1 MRKLFSILSVFLFFS
16 AFCFGQEEVQND
28 SINIDSVVVER
39 VFTDTSAQKVEKY
52 GAVKSFFKK
61 GYPNPTKAMV
71 FSFVIPGAGQI
82 YNKKY
87 WKVPIVWG
95 AYGLMIYFIDFSSG
109 QYKLLKQ
116 EYIYCV
122 DDEPGTVSF
131 LKEQKGWGEDDI
143 KSERDLYRKR
153 MELSYV
159 GLAAVAVLSG
169 VDAFVDAH
177 LKGFDVSEDL
187 TMKVGPKVD
196 FMPYEGSSLGVGLS
210 FHLNTNNKN
219 QPKVFFTNP

>member
-1 MRKLFSILSVFLFFS
+1 MRKQFSILLFLFFVS
-16 AFCFGQEEVQND
+16 IMCRAQEGIVA
-28 SINIDSVVVER
+28 DSVSVDSS
-39 VFTDTSAQKVEKY
+39 TT
-52 GAVKSFFKK
+52 VKSVVSEPESEKKKKSGPVRNFFRK

-71 FSFVIPGAGQI
+71 LSFVIPGSGQL

-87 WKVPIVWG
+87 WKIPIVLG

-109 QYKLLKQ
+109 QYKFYKQ
-116 EYIYCV
+116 EYINCV
-122 DDEPGTVSF
+122 DDNPGTVSL
-131 LKEQKGWGEDDI
+131 LKTQKGWGEDDI

-159 GLAAVAVLSG
+159 GLAAVALLSG

-187 TMKVGPKVD
+187 TMRVKPKVD
-196 FMPYEGSSLGVGLS
+196 FVPFEGSSMGIGFS
-210 FHLNTNNKN
+210 FQLKNNSSL
-219 QPKVFFTNP
+219 QPKVFKF